1 MKTRLE
7 KVDLSITTIKNSI
20 PTSKAVTGRMRVS
33 ADMESAT
40 FVEEE
45 GKVILSEG
53 KCSRVYRGQNCSV
66 WYDAEKDEYRIRV
79 TLKKVDNPS
88 TMMAQCDFEECLNY
102 IIRRKYAN

>member
-1 MKTRLE
+1 MKTNLE

-20 PTSKAVTGRMRVS
+20 PTSKAITGRMRVS
-33 ADMESAT
+33 ADMESAS

-79 TLKKVDNPS
+79 TLKKVDNQS
-88 TMMAQCDFEECLNY
+88 TMMATCDFEECLNY